1 MRIALA
7 GYRDRTCIERD
18 AAVRSDTYDPDNV
31 FHLNHNIAP
40 TRHLSTRGAI
50 PLPDGHLVRK
60 VFISCAS
67 EDKDFV
73 GSLAEILKKVGI
85 DVWYDEYSL
94 KAGDSLMSAIDA
106 GLAHCDFGIVALS
119 KAFLTKKWTKR
130 ELRAGLSSLR
140 WPEKKG

>member
-31 FHLNHNIAP
+31 FHLNYNIAP
-40 TRHLSTRGAI
+40 TRHLSARGAI
-50 PLPDGHLVRK
+50 PLPDGHVVRK
-60 VFISCAS
+60 VFISYAS

-73 GSLAEILKKVGI
+73 GSLAEILKT
-85 DVWYDEYSL
+85 
-94 KAGDSLMSAIDA
+94 GDSLMSAIDA
-106 GLAHCDFGIVALS
+106 GLARCDFGIVVLS